1 MYKTGRKELAKDE
14 VEQIAFKLM
23 QKFKL
28 GTVYSVDVRTIAE
41 DFTET
46 KDSTVIKPYFD
57 SIFNNYKFRANDKFK
72 NWQKYDTELSLK
84 IPLLAYFKNLNS
96 PKSLQR
102 NYGAYLLGDFKN
114 GKYDGAD
121 ALATYW
127 YDRNL

>member
-1 MYKTGRKELAKDE
+1 M
-14 VEQIAFKLM
+14 EQIAFKLM

-28 GTVYSVDVRTIAE
+28 GTVYSVDVRTIDE
-41 DFTET
+41 EFTET

-84 IPLLAYFKNLNS
+84 IPLLAYFKNLNL